1 MKRQQIIDKLK
12 EILSQILIVNGYQ
25 TNIGQNVFDWRLE
38 PLRREETPCIVIRD
52 IESYVEED
60 YTDNANDI
68 RLELQF
74 DIIMTTTIEDLR
86 KALADLKKCLG
97 QNETLDGL
105 VFYMQWKNDSFDA
118 DLEEDRILV
127 ASCRVSTLY
136 RVNRWGI

>member
-12 EILSQILIVNGYQ
+12 EVLNQITTVNGYQ
-25 TNIGQNVFDWRLE
+25 TDIGQNVFDWRLE

-52 IESYVEED
+52 IESYVDD
-60 YTDNANDI
+60 YNNANDI

-136 RVNRWGI
+136 RVNRWEI